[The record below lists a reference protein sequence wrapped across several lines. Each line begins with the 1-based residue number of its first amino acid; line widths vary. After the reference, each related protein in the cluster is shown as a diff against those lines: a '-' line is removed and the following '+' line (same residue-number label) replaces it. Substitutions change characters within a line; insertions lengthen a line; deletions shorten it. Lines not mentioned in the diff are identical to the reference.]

1 MPLPLSGAPQAPLAS
16 FRRHQLAALVL
27 LAALP
32 GAASADGAQ
41 PFRLSM
47 GGSYST
53 LGDPAGFIA
62 VHKPFATW
70 RGFDVEAAAGLFGKH
85 GDPDVPADRENVGFV
100 ALGLAHHHERWTFS
114 FSVAASY
121 PKTSALSSVGQ
132 FLSQVAYRIGDGY
145 AVRLGHMSNGS
156 THGRNRG
163 ETFLALTIDL

>member
-1 MPLPLSGAPQAPLAS
+1 MPQSRSGAPQPS
-16 FRRHQLAALVL
+16 AARPACHRL
-27 LAALP
+27 LALALLTALP
-32 GAASADGAQ
+32 ATGMAADN
-41 PFRLSM
+41 PPLRLSA

-62 VHKPFATW
+62 VHKPFTTW

-85 GDPDVPADRENVGFV
+85 GNPDVAADRDNVGFI
-100 ALGLAHHHERWTFS
+100 ALGLAHHHQRWTFS

-145 AVRLGHMSNGS
+145 AIRLGHMSNAS
-156 THGRNRG
+156 THGRNHG
-163 ETFLALTIDL
+163 ETFLAMTVDL

>member
-1 MPLPLSGAPQAPLAS
+1 M
-16 FRRHQLAALVL
+16 
-27 LAALP
+27 
-32 GAASADGAQ
+32 
-41 PFRLSM
+41 
-47 GGSYST
+47 
-53 LGDPAGFIA
+53 
-62 VHKPFATW
+62 
-70 RGFDVEAAAGLFGKH
+70 EAAAGLFGKH

-100 ALGLAHHHERWTFS
+100 ALGLAHHHNRWTFS